1 MKPITITTTTKIVLT
16 PEELISGFQGG
27 VHGLI
32 DLIKC
37 EGYEV
42 TAQSTAS
49 PEEKILQ
56 AVCDLHGLS
65 YFSNKEEILEVFKT
79 QILKT

>member
-1 MKPITITTTTKIVLT
+1 MKPNTNTTTSKIVLT

-27 VHGLI
+27 VQGIIQLI
-32 DLIKC
+32 EG

-42 TAQSTAS
+42 AAQSTAS

-56 AVCDLHGLS
+56 SVCDLHGLS
-65 YFSNKEEILEVFKT
+65 YFSDKEEILEVFKS
-79 QILKT
+79 QILKL